1 MADGSVIIKADVD
14 DKQAQA
20 ELNRLTKK
28 IDSLNEKISD
38 KKQEQMPL
46 VEQSK
51 QLAAVLDDAK
61 AKLDYMK
68 SGDAFFTSSS
78 IKEQEQTVASLQKE
92 WDGVQKKVEAMDTSI
107 AKDTRSLERMSTR
120 AGELS
125 AQLAGAKRHTQGMS
139 PAAQEAAKQ
148 MEKFTNRI
156 KGLARRVFVFTLIT
170 KALRALKDYMWS
182 AIQTNERP

>member
-78 IKEQEQTVASLQKE
+78 IHNVS
-92 WDGVQKKVEAMDTSI
+92 GEAIDVSNANLI
-107 AKDTRSLERMSTR
+107 ITR
-120 AGELS
+120 
-125 AQLAGAKRHTQGMS
+125 
-139 PAAQEAAKQ
+139 
-148 MEKFTNRI
+148 
-156 KGLARRVFVFTLIT
+156 VC
-170 KALRALKDYMWS
+170 
-182 AIQTNERP
+182 